1 MAMTTVLQEM
11 LGMSPDARPLDLA
24 LALERT
30 EDVLHDQAR
39 RGSREASSALVRLR
53 LAYLRWAYGA
63 GRGVGAPATRGMHA
77 GG

>member
-1 MAMTTVLQEM
+1 MRNALQEM
-11 LGMSPDARPLDLA
+11 LGMAPDARPLDLA
-24 LALERT
+24 RALERT
-30 EDVLHDQAR
+30 EDALHAQAR

-63 GRGVGAPATRGMHA
+63 GRTGGAATRGLHA

>member
-1 MAMTTVLQEM
+1 MAMTNALQEM

-53 LAYLRWAYGA
+53 LAYLRWAYGPS
-63 GRGVGAPATRGMHA
+63 RNDGAPVTRGMHA
-77 GG
+77 SG